1 MDELDAIR
9 ARKMENLQRM
19 AEASAEPVEVS
30 DETFEDIVSE
40 GGLVVVDC
48 WAEWCGPCRML
59 SPVVDQ
65 LAEEYA
71 GKVVFARLNVDEN
84 SVTAAKFGI
93 MSIPTLLIFKDS
105 RLVDTIVGAVPKSHI
120 KAVLKRHI

>member
-1 MDELDAIR
+1 
-9 ARKMENLQRM
+9 MENLQRM
-19 AEASAEPVEVS
+19 ARASAEPVEVS
-30 DETFEDIVSE
+30 DETLDNIISK

-71 GKVVFARLNVDEN
+71 GKVVFAKLNVDEN